1 MRRRRRSGDRR
12 SDTRVELALFDGM
25 GHSLPRPLWPEFATR
40 IAGIAGLV
48 DRVERQP

>member
-40 IAGIAGLV
+40 IAGLV